1 MRLLHLE
8 ASAQDFA
15 PLRVDLWRL
24 ASKASGE
31 LLLSYRVNT
40 GSRVSSILSFFE
52 GVPSARMPF
61 FFDEPSGKISLFYKY
76 YF

>member
-1 MRLLHLE
+1 ME

-40 GSRVSSILSFFE
+40 GSKVSSILSFFE
-52 GVPSARMPF
+52 GVPSARMSPF
-61 FFDEPSGKISLFYKY
+61 LFDEPSGKISLFYKY